1 MFANVEASL
10 VSMTHLKV
18 LCNYTQDEEEEE
30 EKEGKR
36 SSVVLKYLFPKDTI
50 I

>member
-1 MFANVEASL
+1 MFINVAATF
-10 VSMTHLKV
+10 VSMTHLNV
-18 LCNYTQDEEEEE
+18 FCNSTQDEEEE

-36 SSVVLKYLFPKDTI
+36 SSAVLKYLFPKDTI